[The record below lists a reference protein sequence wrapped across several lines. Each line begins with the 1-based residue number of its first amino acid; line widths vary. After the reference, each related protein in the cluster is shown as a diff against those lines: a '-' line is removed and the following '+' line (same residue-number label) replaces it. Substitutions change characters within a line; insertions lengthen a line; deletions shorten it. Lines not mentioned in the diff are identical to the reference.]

1 MKLFSQ
7 ISTLPMILSVVV
19 GILAGSGGFTFFYAE
34 GLSYLSND
42 PAACANCHIMREQ
55 YDGWQ
60 KAGHHQAATC
70 NDCHIPHEFVPKYF
84 AKMQNGL
91 KHSTYFTLQNFHEP
105 IQISAGGKITLEES
119 CIRCH
124 TDLVGQIA
132 YHPSNDQQPLD
143 CVRCHAGVGHG
154 PTGD

>member
-7 ISTLPMILSVVV
+7 ISTLPMILSVLV

-105 IQISAGGKITLEES
+105 IQVSAGGKITLQES
-119 CIRCH
+119 CISCH
-124 TDLVGQIA
+124 ADLVGQIA
-132 YHPSNDQQPLD
+132 YHPGNDGQQLD